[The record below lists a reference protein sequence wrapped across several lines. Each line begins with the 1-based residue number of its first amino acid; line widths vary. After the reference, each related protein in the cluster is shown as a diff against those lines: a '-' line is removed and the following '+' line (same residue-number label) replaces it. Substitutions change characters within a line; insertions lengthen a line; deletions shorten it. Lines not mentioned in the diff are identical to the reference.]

1 MPTYEYECRACN
13 HRFERRQR
21 IDEEPVKVC
30 PECGGATRR
39 VLYPVGVIFKGS
51 GWYSTDNRS
60 DSRRSGANGKG
71 ADGKSETAESKAAEP
86 KAEKAEPKSE
96 PTKPAESAK
105 K

>member
-1 MPTYEYECRACN
+1 VPTYEYECRACN
-13 HRFERRQR
+13 YRFERRQR

-39 VLYPVGVIFKGS
+39 VLFPVGIVFKGS
-51 GWYSTDNRS
+51 GWYCTDNRS
-60 DSRRSGANGKG
+60 DGRRSNGN
-71 ADGKSETAESKAAEP
+71 GKSETAESKAAEP
-86 KAEKAEPKSE
+86 KAESKSE